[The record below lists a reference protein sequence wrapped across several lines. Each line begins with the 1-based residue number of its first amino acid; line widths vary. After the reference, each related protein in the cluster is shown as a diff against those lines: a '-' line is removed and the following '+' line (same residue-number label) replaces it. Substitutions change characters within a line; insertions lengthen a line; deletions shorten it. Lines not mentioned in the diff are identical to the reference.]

1 MAQPPAQQMRAWQ
14 EPALFSYGFRH
25 FFLFG
30 SVFARISTSV
40 WREMS
45 YVSGIL
51 WLAAFLGFALC
62 YGPLLLHAKPEN
74 RA

>member
-14 EPALFSYGFRH
+14 GPALFSYGFRH

-30 SVFARISTSV
+30 SVFARLWASIGP
-40 WREMS
+40 EMD

-51 WLAAFLGFALC
+51 WLAAFVGFALC
-62 YGPLLLHAKPEN
+62 HGPLLLHAKPEN